1 MQTKAPNADKGSA
14 LTKPV
19 RPSDTASDNPD
30 SPDSGPV
37 APEHGRIVNFGHFG
51 HYPVAPFEWAF
62 LSARMG
68 PQSCEHEP
76 TTTRRVEVEFT
87 RGTFEIEIEANV
99 MVGDEHLVD
108 EARYRIR
115 QCFGDELGRF
125 ERGTV
130 VGA

>member
-1 MQTKAPNADKGSA
+1 MQINAPNADKGSA

-37 APEHGRIVNFGHFG
+37 APEHGGIVNFGHFG

-68 PQSCEHEP
+68 PQSCEREP
-76 TTTRRVEVEFT
+76 TTTRRVEVAFENAKL
-87 RGTFEIEIEANV
+87 EIEIDANV
-99 MVGDEHLVD
+99 MVGVEHLVD
-108 EARYRIR
+108 EARYRFR
-115 QCFGDELGRF
+115 KCFGDELGRF

-130 VGA
+130 VSA